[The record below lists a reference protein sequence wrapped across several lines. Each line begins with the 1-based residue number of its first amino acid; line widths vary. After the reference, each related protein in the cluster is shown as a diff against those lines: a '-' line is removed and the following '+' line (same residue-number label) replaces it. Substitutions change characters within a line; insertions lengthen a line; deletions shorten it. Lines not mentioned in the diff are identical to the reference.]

1 MGKIYKQDF
10 TDDIIIVS
18 EVLQG
23 FVWWL
28 VVDVPVEMVHAV
40 SGDTQQKLDV
50 TQLHVKS
57 IVKVL
62 VVTVKKAELCNQQ
75 QMKRYKVNWQRNIFK
90 ICSFYVSM
98 DVKRDATENIQGWW
112 Q

>member
-1 MGKIYKQDF
+1 MQCL
-10 TDDIIIVS
+10 
-18 EVLQG
+18 EN
-23 FVWWL
+23 
-28 VVDVPVEMVHAV
+28 
-40 SGDTQQKLDV
+40 TQQKLDV

-75 QMKRYKVNWQRNIFK
+75 QMERYKVNWQRNIFK
-90 ICSFYVSM
+90 ICSLYVSM